1 MLEIILHILFIY
13 WVEFNFYLFQIFMIE
28 KQKGEEK
35 KRGGGTL
42 IKLVEATFI
51 PSAVNYCCLFF

>member
-1 MLEIILHILFIY
+1 
-13 WVEFNFYLFQIFMIE
+13 MIE

-51 PSAVNYCCLFF
+51 PSAVNYCCLFFLFYYEFNLYTPIKYFLRDI